1 VVPWTSN
8 GVANDEAFSQRAVIV
23 CAKRA
28 HGKYLRAA
36 AHQQD
41 VMLADMAEELAVFKI
56 GG

>member
-8 GVANDEAFSQRAVIV
+8 GVANDEAFSQRAIIV
-23 CAKRA
+23 CAEGA

-41 VMLADMAEELAVFKI
+41 VVLANMAEEFAVFKI